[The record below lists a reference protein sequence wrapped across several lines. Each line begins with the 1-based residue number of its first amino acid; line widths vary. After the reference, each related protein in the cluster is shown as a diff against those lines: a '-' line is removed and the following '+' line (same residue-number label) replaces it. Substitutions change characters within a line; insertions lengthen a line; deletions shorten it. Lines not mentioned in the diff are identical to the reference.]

1 MSDLADGTHWASHW
15 TLDPSV
21 HFLNHGS
28 FGAVPSEVQE
38 VQQDF
43 RDRLEREPVDFI
55 LRQVPDLWEAARH
68 GVAEFVHA
76 DPDGF
81 VFVSNAT
88 DGVNAVVRSLPFES
102 GDEIVYT
109 NHGYNACNNVVD
121 FVAQR
126 SGARAVV
133 AQIPFPLQSADE
145 AWAGLEAVLTE
156 RTRLVLLDHI
166 TSPTGLVFPIEDWV
180 PILQARGIRVLI
192 DGAHSPGM
200 VPLDLKALNADYF
213 VANGHKWLCAPK
225 SVGFLSVRADHRDE
239 VWPAI
244 ISHGAN
250 TPRPG
255 YTRLQDQFDWA
266 GTIDPTP
273 ALCLPACIQML
284 GDMVPG
290 GWPAIYERNHG
301 LALHGRS
308 LVCEALEIPEPAP
321 AGMIG
326 TLAAIPLP
334 PAPPEHTPSAF
345 APDPLHTALF
355 QDHRI
360 EIPVF
365 HYPGEPSRLI
375 RLSAHLH
382 NRRENYEALAQALVE
397 VGSGPSDALV
407 APRMV

>member
-1 MSDLADGTHWASHW
+1 MSAWDLRQHWASHW
-15 TLDPSV
+15 TLDPEV

-28 FGAVPSEVQE
+28 FGAVPSEVLE

-55 LRQVPDLWEAARH
+55 LRHVPELWEVARH
-68 GVAEFVHA
+68 ALAEFVQA
-76 DPDGF
+76 DPAGL

-88 DGVNAVVRSLPFES
+88 DGVNAVLRSLDFEP

-121 FVAQR
+121 YVARR
-126 SGARAVV
+126 SGARSVV
-133 AQIPFPLQSADE
+133 AQIPFPLSSAEE
-145 AWAGLEAVLTE
+145 AWAGLQAVLSE

-180 PILQARGIRVLI
+180 PQLQARGIRVLV

-200 VPLDLKALNADYF
+200 LPLDLRGLNADYF

-225 SVGFLSVRADHRDE
+225 SVGFLYVHPEHRDE
-239 VWPAI
+239 VWPAV

-255 YTRLQDQFDWA
+255 SPRLHDQFDWA

-273 ALCLPACIQML
+273 ALCLPACIRVL
-284 GDMVPG
+284 GDMVAG
-290 GWPAIYERNHG
+290 GWPAIYDRNRT
-301 LALHGRS
+301 LALRGRE
-308 LVCEALEIPEPAP
+308 LLCAALSVPEPAP
-321 AGMIG
+321 GAMIG
-326 TLAAIPLP
+326 TLAAVPLP
-334 PAPPEHTPSAF
+334 PAPADHEPSAF
-345 APDPLHTALF
+345 TPDPLHTRLF
-355 QDHRI
+355 EDHRI

-382 NRRENYEALAQALVE
+382 NRLEDYEALATALKT
-397 VGSGPSDALV
+397 SS
-407 APRMV
+407 